1 MTFSLKKILPHIIVL
16 IGFVVLSMAVFYP
29 LLQGKKLFQSDIVQY
44 AGMAKELQDY
54 RAETGEETYW
64 TNSGFAG
71 MPTYQLGAKY
81 PHNHI
86 KKLDLTLRFLPRPAD
101 YVFLYLLCSYI
112 LFLVLRLDYKY
123 AAIGAVAFALSTY
136 LIIILGVGHNSK
148 AHAIAYMPLVL
159 AGIILTFQRKYLWG
173 FALTAIAMGLQLVSN
188 HFQMTYYLLLLVVV
202 LGIAYLVDAYKK
214 KQLMHYVTSIAV
226 LVIAVLLAIGMN
238 AGNILATKEYV
249 DESKRGP
256 SDLSIQADGSP
267 KEASSGLS
275 KEYIT
280 QFSYGKM
287 ESFNLFIP
295 RFMGGGNGEKLGS
308 DSNTY
313 EAYRKLGATTT
324 QALEEAKRAPM
335 YWGDQPI
342 VEAPAYVGAVVI
354 FLAVVALFLVKG
366 RLKWWLISGVLLSLF
381 LSWGKNMSFLT
392 NFFIDYVPLYNK
404 FRAVSSIQVI
414 LELCLPI
421 LAVFGLHRLLNDFA
435 KDEEK
440 WHALKWSGIITGG
453 IAFTFL
459 LLKETLFNFSGA
471 NDPFYKNAYGPD
483 FIEALRDDRMV
494 LYTQDTIRTLVFVAL
509 SFGLLWYYLKGKVK
523 EYLVLVGF
531 GVLIIADLAMVN
543 HRYVNADDFV
553 VASRVDRPY
562 QPTPADREIMND
574 QTHYR
579 VLDVTTGTTR
589 PNYFHNS
596 LSGYNAA
603 ELGRYAELFSFHVEQ
618 NNLEVLNML
627 NTKYFIS
634 DDDNGGIVPFQ
645 NPEANGNAW
654 FIQDLRVVK
663 NADAEIKAL
672 DSLATKIA
680 AVTTDEALQAKRFI
694 IDSSATI
701 GLTEV
706 KPNKL
711 SYRSSNTNDG
721 YAVFSEI
728 YYPHGWQISI
738 DGEPATMNRVNYT
751 LRGLAL
757 PKGEHTIVFEFK
769 PEVIEIGGT
778 IALASSVLFILLVT
792 GTWFIQS
799 RKAKSADA

>member
-16 IGFVVLSMAVFYP
+16 IGFVVLSMAIFYP

-44 AGMAKELQDY
+44 SGMAKELQDY

-81 PHNHI
+81 PHNYI
-86 KKLDLTLRFLPRPAD
+86 KKLDLALRFLPRPAD

-123 AAIGAVAFALSTY
+123 AALGAVAFALSTY

-214 KQLMHYVTSIAV
+214 KQLMHYFISIDV

-256 SDLSIQADGSP
+256 SELTIQADGSP
-267 KEASSGLS
+267 KEASTGLS

-280 QFSYGKM
+280 QYSYGKM

-295 RFMGGGNGEKLGS
+295 RFMGGGNGEELGS

-324 QALEEAKRAPM
+324 QALEEARRAPM

-366 RLKWWLISGVLLSLF
+366 RLRWWLVGGVLLSLF

-453 IAFTFL
+453 IAIAFL

-471 NDPFYKNAYGPD
+471 NDPFYKDAYGPD
-483 FIEALRDDRMV
+483 FIEALRDDRIA

-603 ELGRYAELFSFHVEQ
+603 ELGRYAELFSFHVER

-634 DDDNGGIVPFQ
+634 DDDNGAIVPFQ

-654 FIQDLRVVK
+654 FIQDLRVVE
-663 NADAEIKAL
+663 NADAEIRAL

-680 AVTTDEALQAKRFI
+680 AVTTDEALQAKRFTV
-694 IDSSATI
+694 DSVATI
-701 GLTEV
+701 TLTEV

-711 SYRSSNTNDG
+711 SYRSSNANDG

-728 YYPHGWQISI
+728 YYPYGWQITI
-738 DGEPATMNRVNYT
+738 DGEPVKMNRVNYT
-751 LRGLAL
+751 LRGLAI

-778 IALASSVLFILLVT
+778 ISLASSILFILLVA
-792 GTWFIQS
+792 GIWFIQS